1 MAIDQKEKAEAKEK
15 ADSMKAYKKMMAS
28 LLADTRTRR
37 PQATDDELQK
47 IVDKKMK
54 LYQDAL
60 ESED

>member
-1 MAIDQKEKAEAKEK
+1 
-15 ADSMKAYKKMMAS
+15 MMAS

-60 ESED
+60 ESEG